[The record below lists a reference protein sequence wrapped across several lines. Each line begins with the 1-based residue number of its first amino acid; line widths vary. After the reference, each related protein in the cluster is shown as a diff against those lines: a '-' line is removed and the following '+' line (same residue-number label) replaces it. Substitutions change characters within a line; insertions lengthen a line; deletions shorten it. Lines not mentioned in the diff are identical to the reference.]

1 MKAIKI
7 LIIAMFVTIGVS
19 SLQAQGGSPPPPPPD
34 NFNGSGNVPG
44 GGTPIGSGIG
54 ILLALGAAYGG
65 KKVWDFK
72 QMKI

>member
-7 LIIAMFVTIGVS
+7 LIIAMFVTIGIS
-19 SLQAQGGSPPPPPPD
+19 TLTAQNPPPPPPD

-54 ILLALGAAYGG
+54 ILLALGVAYGG
-65 KKVWDFK
+65 KKLYVFK
-72 QMKI
+72 QMKV